1 MNLGRA
7 VRRWLCL
14 WALLWSVHAP
24 LRASAANVDQM
35 VQDAD
40 KIAGRIK
47 DLENRLL
54 LVEKQ
59 YVRGPSIYGLSSFEE
74 KLAEGQIFF
83 ALAQGSNDVKNYER
97 AAILLFDLVEAKDLQ
112 ARAGYDDAVFTLAE
126 SLFAL
131 KMRYGARTYYRQLAE
146 RNNPRYRE
154 QSIVRLIELAGLLD
168 NYEGLDEYYRRYEEM
183 AKGDIRPTV
192 RYARGKLLLRRGRF
206 AEADAELVLVPATDP
221 YGVRALYLR
230 AVGLIKQG
238 QLEDAVARFTEA
250 SRTPPVSPED
260 KQVIELAHMAR
271 GRLYFEMGML
281 AESADAYQD
290 INTDSQHFSE
300 MLYEVAWT
308 FVKRGQGYKDDP
320 ARADSEFN
328 KALQALELLLISN
341 TNKRLESEVRIL
353 RGNLL
358 MRLGKFEEATAAFE
372 EVVGDYSPT
381 LKSLEAQMAQTGNA
395 EAILAELMQR
405 DAKGVNVDSV
415 LPPLVQ
421 KWAQGDETV
430 SEALVV
436 YTDIAVTKT
445 QVAET
450 RELAD
455 KLLKFVD
462 APNRLDLFPALQE
475 GRSRALSLENSLLE
489 SEGFLLDIQGK
500 ALGTVSELPTAQDYR
515 AARDTRRALHT
526 KLVAMPKTEVDM
538 QARREKMLKRIAEV
552 DKTLFKHQ
560 LDIDAVQAQI
570 VAIDANVRD
579 KKVAGSLSQAEEEYW
594 RNELSQ
600 MAGALEQMRAME
612 KDLKAALRGEKEQ
625 MGVTGGPGSQEGII
639 RAQYRE
645 AMQREASAAQRL
657 SAAADADA
665 RAIIPNVEARR
676 QVAEGLLARLDTFNG
691 KLKTQVDAQASEMRG
706 IIMLER
712 TRVDEYEREVGAY
725 EGEASEMAAVLVQGA
740 LRNVRD
746 SFYDVVLRADV
757 GLIDLAW
764 QEKQSRTD
772 SVSTL
777 VRKQKVE
784 LKQLDDEF
792 TEVLRDVE

>member
-7 VRRWLCL
+7 VRRSLCL
-14 WALLWSVHAP
+14 WVLLWSVHAP
-24 LRASAANVDQM
+24 LRASAATVDQL

-206 AEADAELVLVPATDP
+206 AEADAELVHVPATDA

-238 QLEDAVARFTEA
+238 LLEDAVARFTEA
-250 SRTPPVSPED
+250 SRTPPVAPED

-290 INTDSQHFSE
+290 INTDSSHFSE

-358 MRLGKFEEATAAFE
+358 MRLSKFEEATAAFE

-625 MGVTGGPGSQEGII
+625 MGVAGGPGSQEGII

-645 AMQREASAAQRL
+645 AMQREAAAAQRL

-676 QVAEGLLARLDTFNG
+676 QVAEALLARLDTFNG